1 MIIYYRTITIWCKY
15 PWNDVVDKR
24 YCEFSTSKRKF
35 EKHKINFTCES
46 NSDLET
52 KRKAIE
58 EYLGK
63 KVKTLTKL
71 K

>member
-1 MIIYYRTITIWCKY
+1 MIIYYRTITIWCKW
-15 PWNDVVDKR
+15 PWKDVVDRK

-35 EKHKINFTCES
+35 EKNKIDFTCEP

-52 KRKAIE
+52 KRKAVQE
-58 EYLGK
+58 FLGK
-63 KVKTLTKL
+63 KVQTLIKL